1 MIPKISLTA
10 AFFLMVAPPMA
21 CASNREAINPAPI
34 TRQAHAAALG
44 VVVAQDNQP
53 NLGTSTN
60 DNDSNSDDS
69 ADDNQN
75 ADGNQNADE
84 NQNADDNQTDQQS
97 GADNDQ
103 SNPPQVPDGSEND
116 TDANAVPQAFS
127 LPASRSFSQPLIP
140 SQ

>member
-21 CASNREAINPAPI
+21 CASNRAPSNPAPI
-34 TRQAHAAALG
+34 TRQAHAAPPG
-44 VVVAQDNQP
+44 VVVAQDDQP

-60 DNDSNSDDS
+60 DSDSNSNDS

-75 ADGNQNADE
+75 ADE
-84 NQNADDNQTDQQS
+84 NQNAGDNQTDQQS
-97 GADNDQ
+97 AADNDQ
-103 SNPPQVPDGSEND
+103 ANPPQVPDGSEND
-116 TDANAVPQAFS
+116 PDALPRSGAFS
-127 LPASRSFSQPLIP
+127 HRIIP